1 MQAWLKVGAQGG
13 TCGVQGLGFRALGL
27 GFYKGPFKVIYRDS
41 IRVQGLGPTWRF
53 KGSYK
58 GPFKGIYRD

>member
-27 GFYKGPFKVIYRDS
+27 GF
-41 IRVQGLGPTWRF
+41 RVLGLVCWVCALGLRL
-53 KGSYK
+53 
-58 GPFKGIYRD
+58 